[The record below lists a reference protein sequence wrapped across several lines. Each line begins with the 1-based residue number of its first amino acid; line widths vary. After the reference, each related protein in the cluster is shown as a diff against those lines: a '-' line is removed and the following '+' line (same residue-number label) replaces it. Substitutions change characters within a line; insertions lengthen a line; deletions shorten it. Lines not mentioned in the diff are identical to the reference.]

1 MKTMNDLKNLD
12 VSMLEL
18 EAKSLRQELF
28 NLKLSKLTGQV
39 KDTSQYK
46 KLRIAVARVNT
57 VLTMKRAT
65 VAASQNA
72 KA

>member
-1 MKTMNDLKNLD
+1 MKTINDLKNLD
-12 VSMLEL
+12 VSALEL

-28 NLKLSKLTGQV
+28 NLKLGKLTGQV

-46 KLRIAVARVNT
+46 KLRVAIARANT
-57 VLTMKRAT
+57 VLTTKRA
-65 VAASQNA
+65 AAATSKNA

>member
-18 EAKSLRQELF
+18 EAKGLRQELF

-57 VLTMKRAT
+57 VLTMKRT
-65 VAASQNA
+65 LLAASTNA